1 MSTPLPL
8 IVVTDNGEIL
18 VFTSKAKAESYLEPI
33 DVRDGEYVAYDPEGR
48 LFSIGVQTQEQR
60 LLGDVRTELPER
72 VVVRAEE
79 EIPAHSDDL
88 RRKLLDYLVAL
99 GEQEVH
105 LRKMPLAALVKRC
118 TELCQVG

>member
-88 RRKLLDYLVAL
+88 RRKLLDYLVEL

-105 LRKMPLAALVKRC
+105 LRKLPLAALVKRC